1 MHAALTRSSPLWAYM
16 LYSPTCKYPEAR
28 QGLRALQQGCYHR
41 YLSALQ
47 PAVGAWRL
55 GIAAG
60 LLAFMLPAGSEGED
74 KGIHLSSASASESS
88 DDAPQLLPR
97 ARLGFCG
104 RWRIT
109 SSAFKELAWLL
120 QELLTVRDL
129 QATLHGDNCA
139 FPPAGVA
146 SCSVAALFFGKAKAS
161 LHYLCCLWKGP
172 QHRATCP
179 FSSLFLCE
187 IKK

>member
-1 MHAALTRSSPLWAYM
+1 MHAALTRSSPSVGVHAVLADM
-16 LYSPTCKYPEAR
+16 QNKYPEAR

-47 PAVGAWRL
+47 PAAGAWASPLGCWRSCCEQAQRVKTKASTSARL
-55 GIAAG
+55 R
-60 LLAFMLPAGSEGED
+60 LPS
-74 KGIHLSSASASESS
+74 
-88 DDAPQLLPR
+88 PQTMRRSFCLELD
-97 ARLGFCG
+97 LGFCG

-172 QHRATCP
+172 QHRATCLIVP
-179 FSSLFLCE
+179 IPL
-187 IKK
+187 